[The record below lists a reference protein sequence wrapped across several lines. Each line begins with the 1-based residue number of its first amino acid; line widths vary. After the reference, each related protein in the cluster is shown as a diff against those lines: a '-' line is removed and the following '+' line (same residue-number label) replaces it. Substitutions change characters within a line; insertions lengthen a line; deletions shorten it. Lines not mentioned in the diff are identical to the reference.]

1 MSNGFYKADADG
13 QLSLLVFEVSELE
26 PPDPDDFESLGAFQQ
41 AIARWDCEYR
51 EELATSL
58 DSMCEWA
65 PCPADW
71 YESDTELGSFVLDVL
86 LAIELPKLLR
96 AIELSEL
103 LRSITNFCIPTFG
116 AFGDLINCNCD
127 EPPTSVSGA
136 RLTKPK
142 PGGGGFPSVFPQ
154 TPLKLNPNAYQTQ
167 PKRIPIAILGLV
179 SN

>member
-1 MSNGFYKADADG
+1 M
-13 QLSLLVFEVSELE
+13 FEVSELE
-26 PPDPDDFESLGAFQQ
+26 PPDPDDFESLNAFQQ
-41 AIARWDCEYR
+41 GIARWDCEYP

-58 DSMCEWA
+58 DSMCEWV

-71 YESDTELGSFVLDVL
+71 YEPDTELEASFVLDVL
-86 LAIELPKLLR
+86 LAIELPKLLELPRDLELPKLSELIR
-96 AIELSEL
+96 ASELSEL

-116 AFGDLINCNCD
+116 AFGDPINCNCD

-142 PGGGGFPSVFPQ
+142 PGGGGFPSVSPQ
-154 TPLKLNPNAYQTQ
+154 TPLKLNLNAYQTQ